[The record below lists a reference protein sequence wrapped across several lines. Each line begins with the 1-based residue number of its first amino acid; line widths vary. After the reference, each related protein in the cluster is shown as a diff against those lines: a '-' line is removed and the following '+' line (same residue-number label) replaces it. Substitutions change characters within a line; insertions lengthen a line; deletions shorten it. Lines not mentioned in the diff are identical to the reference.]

1 MARKDGVTDESRKVL
16 AKCNCSETIEC
27 WPGIIVVKARDS
39 DETPKRVGQIKW
51 YRKPE
56 FPMKARGLVWY
67 KGDDSLSSI

>member
-1 MARKDGVTDESRKVL
+1 
-16 AKCNCSETIEC
+16 
-27 WPGIIVVKARDS
+27 VVKARDT

>member
-1 MARKDGVTDESRKVL
+1 MKLPMKV
-16 AKCNCSETIEC
+16 AKFWQSVIVAKPEC
-27 WPGIIVVKARDS
+27 WPGRIVMKARDT

-56 FPMKARGLVWY
+56 FPMKARGLVWF